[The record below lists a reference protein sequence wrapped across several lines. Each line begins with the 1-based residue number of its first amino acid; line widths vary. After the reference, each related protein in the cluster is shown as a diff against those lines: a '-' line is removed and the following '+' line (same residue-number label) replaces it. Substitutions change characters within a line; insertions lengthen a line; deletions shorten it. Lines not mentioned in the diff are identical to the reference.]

1 MPTVI
6 PFVPPSQMSCF
17 NITFPGD
24 TEYEFHEALKMTID
38 TSSSGLNPGTIAE
51 ADVVITDD
59 DSKMIVII
67 KLYGIYTN
75 ACPHT
80 RTQTHTQWYGNSQ
93 TCRTLSNKSTECVIN
108 SN

>member
-38 TSSSGLNPGTIAE
+38 TSGSGLNPGTIAE

-59 DSKMIVII
+59 DSKTIVII
-67 KLYGIYTN
+67 KLYVHVYTWMH
-75 ACPHT
+75 AHSHAHRHTHSGTETARHAGHCP
-80 RTQTHTQWYGNSQ
+80 
-93 TCRTLSNKSTECVIN
+93 IN
-108 SN
+108 LLNVW